1 MEVVKIEAHKRTD
14 LGKKATKALRGQGMI
29 PCNLYGGK
37 ENINFYAPHISFKAL
52 IFTPEFKLVEIS
64 LEGHTYRAIMKELQS
79 HPVSDSVIHLDF
91 QELIDDVPVSVQ
103 VPVTFFGVPKG
114 AAMGGKVEQT
124 MRKLTISALPKDLPS
139 EIRMDVSDMDFG
151 SIKRIKEMNLPG
163 VTILHSPSIPIARMA
178 IPRAAKEAAA
188 KEAAAAAPAKK

>member
-1 MEVVKIEAHKRTD
+1 
-14 LGKKATKALRGQGMI
+14 
-29 PCNLYGGK
+29 
-37 ENINFYAPHISFKAL
+37 
-52 IFTPEFKLVEIS
+52 VEIS